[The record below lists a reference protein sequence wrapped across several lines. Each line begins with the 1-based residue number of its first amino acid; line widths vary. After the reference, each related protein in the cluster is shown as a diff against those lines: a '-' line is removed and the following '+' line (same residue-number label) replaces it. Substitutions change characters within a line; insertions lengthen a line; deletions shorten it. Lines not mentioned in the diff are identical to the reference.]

1 MNMPTGTKIAVGA
14 LVVIVGGTI
23 IYTWTSTPK
32 AKTPVTPPVNTTL
45 GSGTGGIPT
54 NTFGAN
60 SGSTTPGL
68 PGSGAANGFPLPP
81 STGPATLTLS
91 PNPTVPAP
99 APNSGAPVGVPAA
112 RPFVDPRIA
121 TGDSSNGAGSGGGKG
136 DYPATTPGSGNGST
150 LGNQGTNGFRNG
162 FPAPAPVTIANNGNN
177 GSGNFSTPGS
187 SSPNNG
193 SPRPISTTPTNTTD
207 GGSSSPAGAASGE
220 STYTVASGDTLGGI
234 ASRLLGSESKWT
246 AIAKA
251 NPSVDPNR
259 MKVGTKLRIPSKDS
273 FASASSASP
282 VSTPR
287 TAAPAVTSNTAGS
300 SNGGGNYTV
309 VAGDTL
315 SKIARKSYG
324 NSKLWQKIYAANK
337 GAIGSDP
344 ANLRVGMKLTI
355 PAEAIAGVR
364 TDS

>member
-23 IYTWTSTPK
+23 IYTWTSTPSK
-32 AKTPVTPPVNTTL
+32 KSPVSTPPTTL
-45 GSGTGGIPT
+45 
-54 NTFGAN
+54 
-60 SGSTTPGL
+60 STTNSFGTL
-68 PGSGAANGFPLPP
+68 PGATTPNGAVPSSAFPLPP

-91 PNPTVPAP
+91 PNPTPT
-99 APNSGAPVGVPAA
+99 PNSGAPVGLPPA
-112 RPFVDPRIA
+112 RPFVEPRVATAESGKGEYVGTNSSDP
-121 TGDSSNGAGSGGGKG
+121 NGAGR
-136 DYPATTPGSGNGST
+136 AGNGST
-150 LGNQGTNGFRNG
+150 LGTQGVNGFRNG
-162 FPAPAPVTIANNGNN
+162 FPAPTPVQIANNNGVGNAAGFN
-177 GSGNFSTPGS
+177 GSNLNSGA
-187 SSPNNG
+187 
-193 SPRPISTTPTNTTD
+193 PRPISTAPTNTSDNGFSAPSNT
-207 GGSSSPAGAASGE
+207 GGGE
-220 STYTVASGDTLGGI
+220 SNYTVASGDTLGGI

-251 NPSVDPNR
+251 NPSIDPNR

-273 FASASSASP
+273 IANAAPSNSRTTPSVTASS
-282 VSTPR
+282 TPS
-287 TAAPAVTSNTAGS
+287 TAAS
-300 SNGGGNYTV
+300 SGGGSYTV

-337 GAIGSDP
+337 GAIGGDP

-355 PAEAIAGVR
+355 PNADAIAGVR